1 VVACDLPE
9 NTVYQ
14 MVKTMASN
22 VDAMAAVVK
31 SIEGI
36 KPKDM
41 AQDIGVPFHKGATK
55 FYKEVGAL

>member
-1 VVACDLPE
+1 VACDLPE

-22 VDAMAAVVK
+22 VDSMAAVVK
-31 SIEGI
+31 AIDGI

-41 AQDIGVPFHKGATK
+41 AMDIGVPFHKGAVK
-55 FYKEVGAL
+55 YYKEAGAM